1 MTAVLSNFEE
11 DALALTQAAVGMS
24 QALSSADEAALA
36 AALED
41 NLQLWTG
48 IKTLVARVD
57 CRLPEDIRTNLTRL
71 SDYTAKVT
79 FDLSADR
86 RAQKIETLINANL
99 QIAEG
104 LLEGQA
110 RASALAS

>member
-24 QALSSADEAALA
+24 QALSGADEVALA
-36 AALED
+36 AALDD
-41 NLQLWTG
+41 NLQLWTA
-48 IKTLVARVD
+48 IKTLVTRDD
-57 CRLPEDIRTNLTRL
+57 CRLPDDIRTNLTRL

>member
-11 DALALTQAAVGMS
+11 DALCLTQAAVGMS
-24 QALSSADEAALA
+24 QALAQNDEAALA
-36 AALED
+36 AALET
-41 NLQLWTG
+41 NLKVWTA
-48 IKTLVARVD
+48 IKTLVTQKD
-57 CRLPEDIRTNLTRL
+57 NRLPEDIRTNLTRL
-71 SDYTAKVT
+71 ADYTAKVI
-79 FDLSADR
+79 FDISADR

-110 RASALAS
+110 RAAALAG